1 MTEPFAHAARTHAKM
16 HGLPD
21 LPMIV
26 VPSDYLDRSDAAV
39 AEKLGRR
46 WTLIERERKHVN
58 KLIIPRLSAVVSGVD
73 QTGLNKVMETHT
85 GGRFEVCKVTRKQL
99 ECVDTVVGGAS

>member
-39 AEKLGRR
+39 AEKIAP
-46 WTLIERERKHVN
+46 LIDEV
-58 KLIIPRLSAVVSGVD
+58 ISSLSFTAAP
-73 QTGLNKVMETHT
+73 
-85 GGRFEVCKVTRKQL
+85 TR
-99 ECVDTVVGGAS
+99 

>member
-1 MTEPFAHAARTHAKM
+1 MTEPFARAARTHATM

-39 AEKLGRR
+39 AEKLAP
-46 WTLIERERKHVN
+46 LIDEVVAS
-58 KLIIPRLSAVVSGVD
+58 LSQGPA
-73 QTGLNKVMETHT
+73 
-85 GGRFEVCKVTRKQL
+85 
-99 ECVDTVVGGAS
+99 